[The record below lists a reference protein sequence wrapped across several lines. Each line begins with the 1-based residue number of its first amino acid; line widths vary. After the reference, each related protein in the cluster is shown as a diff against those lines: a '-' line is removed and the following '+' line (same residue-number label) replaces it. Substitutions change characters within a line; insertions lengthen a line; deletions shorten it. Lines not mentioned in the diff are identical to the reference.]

1 MELSDSVMKD
11 ISARVR
17 VFCDDVISGKVEKD
31 LLERHQINM
40 FSQEGKA
47 YIDTLTARILDI
59 WQQ

>member
-31 LLERHQINM
+31 LLGRHQIP
-40 FSQEGKA
+40 Q
-47 YIDTLTARILDI
+47 Y
-59 WQQ
+59 